1 MHAKPPPAP
10 APPEWRRI
18 EPSDLLL
25 LPKNAPAGQQL
36 TPGSSPR
43 SAPPTPACRCAGAG
57 ALIEQ
62 LATAQAEQLIVISA
76 FTVGDRKLATV
87 PCSCAAGQELARRWR
102 NLPREAEGVT
112 LGTLR
117 TVPHARW
124 VEARQAVA
132 AFVADPRGW
141 LILAGNY
148 GTGKTRL
155 AYAALNELADSGRYG
170 RYLAMPDLLDL
181 LRDSIKSGLYADVLA
196 RVVEAPILVL
206 DELDKFRAD
215 TEWAIDVLEKLFI
228 RRYREAQYTG
238 TILIYNRERQDR
250 LPGFLQSRVSDSH
263 FTLIELD
270 GPDLRPYAAQL
281 DPWDRGEGEAKRSR
295 I

>member
-10 APPEWRRI
+10 PPPEWRRSEAI
-18 EPSDLLL
+18 DLLL
-25 LPKNAPAGQQL
+25 TRAPADRQL
-36 TPGSSPR
+36 TPPSSTR
-43 SAPPTPACRCAGAG
+43 SAPPTPACKCAGAG
-57 ALIEQ
+57 ALIEH
-62 LATAQAEQLIVISA
+62 LAVAQAEQLIVISA
-76 FTVGDRKLATV
+76 FDVGDRKLATV

-112 LGTLR
+112 LATLR

-124 VEARQAVA
+124 VQARQAVA
-132 AFVADPRGW
+132 AFVANPRGW

-155 AYAALNELADSGRYG
+155 VYAALNELAAIGRYG
-170 RYLAMPDLLDL
+170 RYLTMPDLLDL

-196 RVVEAPILVL
+196 RAVEAPILAL

-215 TEWAIDVLEKLFI
+215 TEWATDVLEKLFI

-238 TILIYNRERQDR
+238 TILVYNRERADR

-263 FTLIELD
+263 FQLIELD

-281 DPWDRGEGEAKRSR
+281 DPWDRGEGRDA
-295 I
+295 